1 MGILILFGSISSF
14 AQTTNYSTNTTF
26 ISGGSITV
34 ITIIVSDSSNMVP
47 VPLVISAPVTNN
59 QTQSTTNVTITV
71 ATNLLQVMGL
81 SSNAQKISA
90 SLMNTFIDAQPYL
103 KNNIVNADFAAIYNM
118 PTHRMGYF
126 LGADIPAGPQL
137 ALGVGAIEFGQDW
150 YLAPINFK
158 LGTTINYPYLG
169 KIYNYIAL
177 DPLYDLS
184 NSEFGAYDFLG
195 AIKAWDI
202 SKKFQFSVG
211 VGVGDI
217 SLIKGLDIAGT
228 LRLNYKF

>member
-59 QTQSTTNVTITV
+59 QTQSTTNVTTV

-184 NSEFGAYDFLG
+184 NSKFGAYDFLG